1 MQTANRVAFNTVV
14 NYIQLVL
21 SVVIGLVSVRLILA
35 ALGKVDY
42 GIYDVVGGVVGLL
55 SFVSSSLS
63 QASMRFI
70 SVSLG
75 KMT

>member
-1 MQTANRVAFNTVV
+1 MQTANRVAFNTVI

-21 SVVIGLVSVRLILA
+21 NVVIGLVSVRLILA

-42 GIYDVVGGVVGLL
+42 GIYDVVGGTVTLL
-55 SFVSSSLS
+55 SFFTQSLA

-70 SVSLG
+70 SVSI
-75 KMT
+75 